1 MRIKQTRCIVLL
13 SNTAESKTRR
23 AALSMFERFTDA
35 SRRVVVLAQE
45 EARVLNHN
53 YIGTEHILLALLRE
67 GGGVAARALGSLGIT
82 EEAARQQVE
91 EITGRGEPGPQ
102 RGHIPFTPRGKKILQ
117 LSLRE
122 AIALGH
128 AYIGTEHIL
137 LGLLREDDGV
147 AIRVLNG
154 LGVEPN
160 RVRQQVIQL
169 VSARRVQQEPETG
182 RAAGRGKRKL
192 LSELRGRLDALD
204 WRLSVLEQRVGT
216 SPDLA
221 QLDQEITQVRIDKE
235 SAIEAQDFEHAA
247 VLRDREQQL
256 LGDKAARLQEWAAL
270 PSLSDEVERLRDLLR
285 RHGIDPQDDVA

>member
-35 SRRVVVLAQE
+35 ARRVVVLAQE

-67 GGGVAARALGSLGIT
+67 GDGVAARALGSLGIT

-147 AIRVLNG
+147 AVRVLNG

>member
-35 SRRVVVLAQE
+35 ARRVVVLAQE

-67 GGGVAARALGSLGIT
+67 GDGVAARALGSLGIT